1 MQDIVTVQGHLYI
14 ITELLE
20 GGTLQEMLSQRGP
33 LSEEE
38 AMTIFRQLLAG

>member
-1 MQDIVTVQGHLYI
+1 MQDIVTVQNHLYI

-20 GGTLQEMLSQRGP
+20 GGTLQEMLSKRGA
-33 LSEEE
+33 LYEEE